1 VDLPEHEKLK
11 DIQPLSQKCGEF
23 LEWLGEQGIQ
33 LCRFDSR
40 HDACIP
46 INDRYVDLLASFFG
60 IDLVKLEREKE
71 AILAEQRALNERHS
85 KANG

>member
-1 VDLPEHEKLK
+1 MDLPEHEKLK

-23 LEWLGEQGIQ
+23 IEWLEHQGIQ

-46 INDRYVDLLASFFG
+46 INERRDDLLASFFG
-60 IDLVKLEREKE
+60 IDQRKLEAEKV
-71 AILAEQRALNERHS
+71 AILDEQRALNASRR
-85 KANG
+85 